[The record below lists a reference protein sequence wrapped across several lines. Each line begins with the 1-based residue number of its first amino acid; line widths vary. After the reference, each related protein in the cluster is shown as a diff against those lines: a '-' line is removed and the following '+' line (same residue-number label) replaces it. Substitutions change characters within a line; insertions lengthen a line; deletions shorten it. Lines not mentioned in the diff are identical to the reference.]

1 MIEKQNNK
9 ALLWLKGQ
17 LALWVEDGVIT
28 AEQAR
33 ALNDRYRLDEVRLK
47 GVPARVITALS
58 IIGALLVGAGMIL
71 LIASNWAAIPK
82 PARLAMVISAILAIN
97 IAGYRLRFTRGD
109 YPVLGAGLMFLG
121 SIVYGAG
128 IWLIAQ
134 TYNISSLH
142 YGGFLLWFA
151 GITPVAWLL
160 ELNAVLVVSAGLLS
174 GWSII
179 KCLDF
184 NTPNYLYPF
193 LVATIIVPLC
203 YKNRSEVSLATI
215 TLGFGI
221 WIFQAALYHLGDGP
235 DIVAMFFFYLAFGI
249 FLYTAG
255 ILHAFLKRHS
265 GFSLLYKALGA
276 VIFFS
281 FAYGMSFSS
290 SAQSVSTA
298 LKTPLRSEFWAA
310 FAAVAALSAV
320 NAIISISLSKKH
332 GGPARKQLY
341 CELIFA
347 GCALVVLS
355 LMLAAPD
362 RVFYGIYSNLILFA
376 TSVALIFLG
385 YGKRAALFVNM
396 GFIFFAVHFI
406 TRYVDWGWQYLPRS
420 AFFILFG
427 VVVLAGAALMEKE
440 RRKLVKAIRSGN
452 G

>member
-1 MIEKQNNK
+1 
-9 ALLWLKGQ
+9 
-17 LALWVEDGVIT
+17 
-28 AEQAR
+28 
-33 ALNDRYRLDEVRLK
+33 
-47 GVPARVITALS
+47 
-58 IIGALLVGAGMIL
+58 MIL
-71 LIASNWAAIPK
+71 A
-82 PARLAMVISAILAIN
+82 VN

-121 SIVYGAG
+121 SIVYGGG

-134 TYNISSLH
+134 TYHISSLYH
-142 YGGFLLWFA
+142 SGLLLWFA

-160 ELNAVLVVSAGLLS
+160 ELNAVLLVSTGLLS

-193 LVATIIVPLC
+193 LVATVIVPLC
-203 YKNRSEVSLATI
+203 YKNRSGASLVTI
-215 TLGFGI
+215 IAGFCV
-221 WIFQAALYHLGDGP
+221 WVFQAAYYYFGGVPGL
-235 DIVAMFFFYLAFGI
+235 AMMVFFYLGFGI
-249 FLYTAG
+249 FLYTTG
-255 ILHAFLKRHS
+255 IVHAFLNRHS

-276 VIFFS
+276 IIFFS
-281 FAYGMSFSS
+281 FAYGISFSD
-290 SAQSVSTA
+290 SARSVVIAFKAPFHFSLLTA
-298 LKTPLRSEFWAA
+298 FV
-310 FAAVAALSAV
+310 FVAALSVV
-320 NAIISISLSKKH
+320 NSVIAISLSKKLS
-332 GGPARKQLY
+332 GPSKKQLY

-347 GCALVVLS
+347 GCALAALS
-355 LMLAAPD
+355 LMIAAPD

-376 TSVALIFLG
+376 TAIALIFLG
-385 YGKRAALFVNM
+385 YGKRTALFVNM

-452 G
+452 E